1 MHFQWYPGHMTKAK
15 RMMQENIK
23 LIDLVIELVDARVPI
38 SSRNPDIDELGKN
51 KARLILLNKSDLAED
66 KWNDAWSEYFREK
79 GFSVVK
85 VNSKKGGGIKSIN
98 GVIQEAC
105 KEKIERDRK
114 RGILNRPVRAMVV
127 GIPNV
132 GKSTFINALAGKACA
147 KTGNKPG
154 VTKGKQWIR
163 LNKNVE
169 LLDTPG
175 ILWPRFEDQAVGLK
189 LAFIGSIKD
198 EILQTE
204 ELAGKACAKT
214 GNKPGVTKGKQWIR
228 LNKNVELLDTPGI
241 LWPRFEDQAVGLK
254 LAFIGSI
261 KDEILQTEELAA
273 ELVKFMNEN
282 YPGVLE
288 NKYNVEE
295 DTDPYGML
303 EKIAESRH
311 CLVRGNELD
320 TEKASVLLMDDFR
333 NGRLGKLTL
342 EYPDAY

>member
-1 MHFQWYPGHMTKAK
+1 MHFQWYPGHMTKAR

-23 LIDLVIELVDARVPI
+23 LIDLIIELTDARVPQ
-38 SSRNPDIDELGKN
+38 SSRNPDIDELGRN

-66 KWNDAWSEYFREK
+66 RKSDEWLEYFK
-79 GFSVVK
+79 GQGYSAVK
-85 VNSKKGGGIKSIN
+85 VNSKKGGGIKSIQN
-98 GVIQEAC
+98 VIQEAC
-105 KEKIERDRK
+105 REKIERDRK

-175 ILWPRFEDQAVGLK
+175 ILWPK
-189 LAFIGSIKD
+189 
-198 EILQTE
+198 
-204 ELAGKACAKT
+204 
-214 GNKPGVTKGKQWIR
+214 
-228 LNKNVELLDTPGI
+228 
-241 LWPRFEDQAVGLK
+241 FEDQAVGLK

-273 ELVKFMNEN
+273 ELIKYLSSA
-282 YPGVLE
+282 YPGVVE
-288 NKYNVEE
+288 SKYEIE
-295 DTDPYGML
+295 PDKDPYGCL
-303 EKIAESRH
+303 RGIAESRH
-311 CLVRGNELD
+311 CLVRGSELD
-320 TEKASVLLMDDFR
+320 TEKAAAILLDDFR
-333 NGRLGKLTL
+333 NGRLGRITL
-342 EYPDAY
+342 ERPEPSC